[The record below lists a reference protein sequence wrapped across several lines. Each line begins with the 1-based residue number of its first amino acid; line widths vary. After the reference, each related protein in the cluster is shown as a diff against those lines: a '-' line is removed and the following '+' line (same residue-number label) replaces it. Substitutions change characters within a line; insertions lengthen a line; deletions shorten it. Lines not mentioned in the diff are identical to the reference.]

1 MTDDDAF
8 DFVAR
13 VDEHK
18 TLDALLTDLRQQ
30 ASNFGFE
37 HLILTGV
44 PVGGQRLEPLVALNG
59 WPEGWFKR
67 YVAKDY
73 ARHDAVCVH
82 AAQSFRSFAWSEVP
96 RRLLDRPACKR
107 IHGEASEFGLLSGY
121 VVTMSSEHHW
131 NTAVSFGS
139 PEDGLVINKRDRA
152 RLSLM
157 ATYAGARAEEILGLT
172 GQADPLTHREK
183 EVLTHFAVGRTAGAI
198 AELLSISE
206 RTVVQH
212 AENFRRKL
220 GVKSTVHAVAIAI
233 KRRLIMP

>member
-18 TLDALLTDLRQQ
+18 TLDSLLTDLREQ
-30 ASNFGFE
+30 ASRFGFE

-59 WPEGWFKR
+59 WPEGWFER
-67 YVAKDY
+67 YVANDY

-82 AAQSFRSFAWSEVP
+82 AAQSFRPFAWSEVP
-96 RRLLDRPACKR
+96 RQLLERPACRR
-107 IHGEASEFGLLSGY
+107 IHGEATEFGLLSGY

-139 PEDGLVINKRDRA
+139 PEDGLVIDKRDRA

-157 ATYAGARAEEILGLT
+157 ATYAGAHAEDILGFSNQPRVLT
-172 GQADPLTHREK
+172 DREA
-183 EVLTHFAVGRTAGAI
+183 EVLTHFAVGRTAGMI

-212 AENFRRKL
+212 SENFRRKL
-220 GVKSTVHAVAIAI
+220 GVKSTVHAVAVAI

>member
-44 PVGGQRLEPLVALNG
+44 PVGGQRLEPLVALNA
-59 WPEGWFKR
+59 WPEGWFER
-67 YVAKDY
+67 YVANDY

-82 AAQSFRSFAWSEVP
+82 AAQSFRPFAWSEVP
-96 RRLLDRPACKR
+96 RQLLERPTCQR
-107 IHGEASEFGLLSGY
+107 IHGEATEFGLLSGY

-139 PEDGLVINKRDRA
+139 PENGLVINKRDRA

-157 ATYAGARAEEILGLT
+157 ATYAGARAEDILGFSSER
-172 GQADPLTHREK
+172 DPLTDREK
-183 EVLTHFAVGRTAGAI
+183 EVLTHFAVGRTASAI
-198 AELLSISE
+198 ADLLSISE

-212 AENFRRKL
+212 SENFRRKL
-220 GVKSTVHAVAIAI
+220 GVKSTIHAVVLAI
-233 KRRLIMP
+233 KRRLITP

>member
-18 TLDALLTDLRQQ
+18 SLDALLTDLRLQ
-30 ASNFGFE
+30 ASKFGFE

-44 PVGGQRLEPLVALNG
+44 PVGGQKLEPLVALNA
-59 WPEGWFKR
+59 WPEGWFER
-67 YVAKDY
+67 YVANDY

-82 AAQSFRSFAWSEVP
+82 AAQSFRPFAWSEVP
-96 RRLLDRPACKR
+96 RQLLDRPTCKR
-107 IHGEASEFGLLSGY
+107 IHGEATEFGLLSGY

-139 PEDGLVINKRDRA
+139 AESDLVIDKRDRA

-157 ATYAGARAEEILGLT
+157 ATYAGATAEDLLGLS
-172 GQADPLTHREK
+172 GEADPLTIREK

-198 AELLSISE
+198 ADLLSISE

-212 AENFRRKL
+212 SENFRRKL
-220 GVKSTVHAVAIAI
+220 GVKSTIHAVVLAI
-233 KRRLIMP
+233 KRRLITP